1 MTEMNSMCE
10 LREAKQ
16 KAYNEACYAFA
27 NSENMTRL
35 AKKVGMNATIL
46 RNKLNPEQP
55 HILTPVE
62 LIMITKA
69 SKNHTLVN
77 TLLMGLGVVT
87 AQVPTGEKEE
97 TFVKRALEN
106 AMNSGELSRLAI
118 EHGDEHRISRTHKH
132 SIIKRAQSGISNL
145 VMLISDLENCTS
157 GVSPLLSMSVD
168 FITNGVPIPGLS

>member
-1 MTEMNSMCE
+1 MTERNSMCE
-10 LREAKQ
+10 LRGAKQ

-27 NSENMTRL
+27 NSENMTSL

-69 SKNHTLVN
+69 SGNHTLLN

-87 AQVPTGEKEE
+87 AQIPTDETEE

-106 AMNSGELSRLAI
+106 AMHSGELSRLAI
-118 EHGDEHRISRTHKH
+118 EHSGERKISRTHKQ
-132 SIIKRAQSGISNL
+132 SIIQRAQSSISNL
-145 VMLISDLENCTS
+145 VLLISDLENRTN
-157 GVSPLLSMSVD
+157 GVSPFLSMSVD
-168 FITNGVPIPGLS
+168 FITNGAPIPGLS